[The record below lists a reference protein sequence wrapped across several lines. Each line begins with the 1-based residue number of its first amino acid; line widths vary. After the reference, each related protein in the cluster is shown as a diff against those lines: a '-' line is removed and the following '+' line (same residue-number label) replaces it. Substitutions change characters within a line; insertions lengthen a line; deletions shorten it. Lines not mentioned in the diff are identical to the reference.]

1 MKKKKNPIE
10 TTKDRLIKK
19 VKMRG
24 RERESIEYTEQ
35 LVRIFKKDL
44 STYMNNKGLIVC
56 IKRWKGT
63 LIWNWGPGVGED
75 AKSSVPGK
83 GISYLHFFE
92 LYALGTQYC

>member
-1 MKKKKNPIE
+1 
-10 TTKDRLIKK
+10 
-19 VKMRG
+19 MRE
-24 RERESIEYTEQ
+24 RERESLEYMEQ
-35 LVRIFKKDL
+35 LVRIFKKDLSTYL

-83 GISYLHFFE
+83 GISYLHFF
-92 LYALGTQYC
+92 YCMHAPNIVNMYSR

>member
-1 MKKKKNPIE
+1 
-10 TTKDRLIKK
+10 
-19 VKMRG
+19 MRE
-24 RERESIEYTEQ
+24 RERESLEYMEQ
-35 LVRIFKKDL
+35 LVRIFKKDLSTYL

-83 GISYLHFFE
+83 GISYLHFFV
-92 LYALGTQYC
+92 LYALCTQYC

>member
-1 MKKKKNPIE
+1 
-10 TTKDRLIKK
+10 
-19 VKMRG
+19 
-24 RERESIEYTEQ
+24 
-35 LVRIFKKDL
+35 
-44 STYMNNKGLIVC
+44 MNNKGLIVC

-83 GISYLHFFE
+83 GISYLHFFV